1 MFKRI
6 LLLLICVL
14 CVLQIAAQNNKNRK
28 KTTTTR
34 VSRAPKINDV
44 LNDIAWKNAK
54 ILSNFL
60 IFRPDNDTL
69 VSSEYQTFVKVV
81 YDNNALYVSAEMRDL
96 DPKNVP
102 QEFVVKD
109 NFSQADF
116 FVVTNN
122 SNDHGQN
129 PFEFVVQATGNQLDA
144 KVSNGNE
151 DFNWNAVW
159 ESVSKVTTK
168 GWNVEIKL
176 PH

>member
-6 LLLLICVL
+6 LLPLICIL
-14 CVLQIAAQNNKNRK
+14 CALQMAAQNNKDRK

-34 VSRAPKINDV
+34 VSKAPKIDGV

-54 ILSNFL
+54 ILSDFVV
-60 IFRPDNDTL
+60 FRPDNGTL
-69 VSSEYQTFVKVV
+69 VSSEYQTFVKVIYDDNAV
-81 YDNNALYVSAEMRDL
+81 YISAEMRDP
-96 DPKNVP
+96 DPKNIP
-102 QEFVVKD
+102 QEFAVRD

-116 FVVTNN
+116 FVVTINP
-122 SNDHGQN
+122 NDDGQN

-159 ESVSKVTTK
+159 ESASKVTTK